1 MDLQWLIG
9 TVHIDALFFV
19 AYARNTK
26 CGWQLHGKVEITLLD
41 GGHAF
46 CAVLQKDIGPDD
58 AFAVIGIAN
67 ETREM
72 CLLGSHKERC
82 HETNHQK
89 QSFHGASD
97 FGVDEYGVASHRCN
111 GGKHTA
117 TVFHIA
123 VEINRC
129 DDTKEKVG
137 IGIGLLICFLT
148 LAVMVA

>member
-26 CGWQLHGKVEITLLD
+26 CGWQLHGKVEITLLV

-58 AFAVIGIAN
+58 AFAVVGIAD
-67 ETREM
+67 ETGNM
-72 CLLGSHKERC
+72 YLLGSDKEGS
-82 HETNHQK
+82 EKANQEK
-89 QSFHGASD
+89 GLLHGASV
-97 FGVDEYGVASHRCN
+97 FGIDEYRVAGHGGD
-111 GGKHTA
+111 GGKHST

-123 VEINRC
+123 V
-129 DDTKEKVG
+129 
-137 IGIGLLICFLT
+137 
-148 LAVMVA
+148 